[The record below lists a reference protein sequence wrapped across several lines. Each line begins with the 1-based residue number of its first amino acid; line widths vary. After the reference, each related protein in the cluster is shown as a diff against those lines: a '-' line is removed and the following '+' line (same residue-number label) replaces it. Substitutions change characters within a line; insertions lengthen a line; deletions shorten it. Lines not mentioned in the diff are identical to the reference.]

1 MLSITVR
8 LFFMWG
14 NITQLGAK
22 GSDIGLLLL
31 KAGINAVA
39 NKLIAAG
46 VIDIK
51 LGLISFMSI
60 AAQAKWQSQLSILNQ
75 VQATGGTLTAE
86 QAAAYDSA
94 LQGLVS
100 SSGTTANA

>member
-31 KAGINAVA
+31 KADINVHVWHRCSLQ
-39 NKLIAAG
+39 NKLDSPKKCWLMRDVRKRGAMAPLPLTI
-46 VIDIK
+46 
-51 LGLISFMSI
+51 
-60 AAQAKWQSQLSILNQ
+60 KWQW
-75 VQATGGTLTAE
+75 
-86 QAAAYDSA
+86 D
-94 LQGLVS
+94 
-100 SSGTTANA
+100 